1 MRIAVTKFA
10 IEHLVE
16 TGCTDLIVDGIKR
29 LEAQRD
35 ELLAASQWRPIE
47 TAPKDGTDILCF
59 CVEPEF
65 AEEENPHKEF
75 RVCFYGQLQPDYFC
89 WMSHYGYEQ
98 HPTHWMAL
106 PNPPSPTL

>member
-1 MRIAVTKFA
+1 MNMYDDIAHIIKA
-10 IEHLVE
+10 GMEKAALRHEIETLK
-16 TGCTDLIVDGIKR
+16 T
-29 LEAQRD
+29 QRD

-47 TAPKDGTDILCF
+47 TAPKDGTDVLCF

-65 AEEENPHKEF
+65 AEEGNPHKEF

-98 HPTHWMAL
+98 RPTHWQPL